1 MVDIERIRKK
11 ILLIEDN
18 LTKLEKISQY
28 PLGEFKNDFMKHES
42 AKHLL
47 QVSIEAMIDI
57 ANHIVARERFGV
69 PNTSADSFK
78 LLMEN
83 GIISPESF
91 SKYSA
96 MAKFRNRIVHLY
108 GDVDLEE
115 IYRILSGNLDDLKG
129 YIREIL
135 IYLSETS
142 R

>member
-1 MVDIERIRKK
+1 
-11 ILLIEDN
+11 
-18 LTKLEKISQY
+18 
-28 PLGEFKNDFMKHES
+28 
-42 AKHLL
+42 
-47 QVSIEAMIDI
+47 MIDI
-57 ANHIVARERFGV
+57 ANHIVARERFCV

-96 MAKFRNRIVHLY
+96 KAKFRNRIVHLY

-115 IYRILSGNLDDLKG
+115 IFRILSGNLGDLKR
-129 YIREIL
+129 YIREIM